1 METKSLFKSL
11 RLSERIDYYLS
22 RDVKNPIIDHTQ
34 HTKRNRI
41 WEKILA
47 NPPFSQEQYLESF
60 LIDTE
65 LTETELANLA
75 GSVAD
80 ILTNDIL
87 NLKGWWANSVHQLYA
102 DFEEDGNYFSDLF
115 IETTPLSIFFDCF
128 EPLIREA
135 RANLKLDFQDKDLPV
150 AFEALENHLIFNI
163 GHQLFEMLDRVMVL
177 EMNVSR
183 INQELTGSSPQERF
197 NSFRNLLRSKTKQ
210 FALMEEYPVLF
221 RQVYECL
228 NTWREVSQRFIL
240 HLTTDWATIQ
250 TTFHV
255 AEMLPIRKIHINA
268 GDRHNGGQTVTI
280 LTFGSGEKV
289 VYKPRNL
296 SVDIHFQELLMWLN
310 ESLTT
315 KHKILKICNKES
327 HGWMEFVHHLPC
339 QNNEEVQHFYERIGS
354 MLCLLYAINAVDFH
368 HENIIAQGEYPVLID
383 LESLFHPEAFLEDAN
398 DINFQIQKKMKKSVM
413 SINMLPFKMYLDN
426 GVVDISGVANT
437 EGKEVP
443 NPSLVW
449 TAEGTDEMRL
459 VTQKV
464 KMGAMQNVPKL
475 IDGTTIQILDYAALI
490 EQSFRDS
497 YQILY
502 NFKQNLL
509 AENSVVRMF
518 AHDEIRLLFRAT
530 ASYTQLLR
538 AGFHPDYL
546 RNQMDRDMLFNKL
559 WVAIDLHKD
568 YEKLIATEFNSLSN
582 RDVPMFYGSPS
593 SLDLWS
599 EGKMIAPNFFEQSA
613 MDLVLEKIRN
623 LSEADC
629 ASQCWFIKASL
640 ASSSETDS
648 HKGDKPITY
657 ITHASE
663 NEILPEN
670 LLDAAKSIGERILR
684 MAITNKTDAHWL
696 GLIMVDGIHYD
707 VQPLAL
713 DFYSGMPG
721 VALFMGAMYKATAD
735 ERYNEILEKTLLR
748 IYSESKRYFDTK
760 FFKHIGAFSGW
771 AGLMYVKYNLGKMLG
786 REDLSNQA
794 FDLAEMITEHLDI
807 VHEHDII
814 AGVAGIIICL
824 KRVYAE
830 RPSNK
835 ILKAIEVLSDKLME
849 NAIKMPE
856 GMGWKAHG
864 SKPLAGFA
872 HGGSGIALA
881 LFEAFELIPNPDYRH
896 TAIEALRYERS
907 VFIEDEGNWADLR
920 DLIIPETS
928 TMQGNMVA
936 WCNGAVGVGLSRL
949 ALAKFY
955 DDDLF
960 QQEINIAIQTTLSK
974 SFGDNHSLCHGD
986 FGSLEFLLEAGKNN
1000 KEALKIAHQIA
1011 ETLIP
1016 NIIQNGCIC
1025 GVPLAVENP
1034 GFMTGISGIG
1044 YQMLRLLM
1052 PQLFPSVLLLQ

>member
-1 METKSLFKSL
+1 METKSLSKSL
-11 RLSERIDYYLS
+11 RLSERIDYYVNS
-22 RDVKNPIIDHTQ
+22 DVKNPTINPIQGSKT
-34 HTKRNRI
+34 NRT

-47 NPPFSQEQYLESF
+47 NPPFSQQQYLENF

-65 LTETELANLA
+65 LTEIELANLA
-75 GSVAD
+75 GSVTE
-80 ILTNDIL
+80 ILTDDT
-87 NLKGWWANSVHQLYA
+87 LKHKTWWANSVYQLYA
-102 DFEEDGNYFSDLF
+102 DFEEDGSYFSDLF

-135 RANLKLDFQDKDLPV
+135 RAKLKADFKDENLPV
-150 AFEALENHLIFNI
+150 SFEILENHLIFNI

-183 INQELTGSSPQERF
+183 INQELMGDTPQERF

-210 FALMEEYPVLF
+210 LALMEEYPVLF
-221 RQVYECL
+221 RQVFECL
-228 NTWREVSQRFIL
+228 NTWREVSHRFIL
-240 HLTTDWATIQ
+240 HLTHDWVTIQ
-250 TTFHV
+250 ETFQV

-268 GDRHNGGQTVTI
+268 GDRHNDGQTVTI

-296 SVDIHFQELLMWLN
+296 SVDIHFQELLTWLN
-310 ESLTT
+310 ESLTV
-315 KHKILKICNKES
+315 KHKVLKICNKES

-339 QNNEEVQHFYERIGS
+339 QNKEEVQRFYERIGS
-354 MLCLLYAINAVDFH
+354 MLCLLYTINAVDFH
-368 HENIIAQGEYPVLID
+368 HENIIAHGEHPVLID
-383 LESLFHPEAFLEDAN
+383 LESLFHPEAFLENAN
-398 DINFQIQKKMKKSVM
+398 DINFQIQQKMKKSVL

-464 KMGAMQNVPKL
+464 KMGAMQNVPKMV
-475 IDGTTIQILDYAALI
+475 DGTPIQILDYASLI
-490 EQSFRDS
+490 EQNFRDC
-497 YQILY
+497 YQILI
-502 NFKQNLL
+502 NLKQNLL
-509 AENSVVRMF
+509 SENSVIQNF
-518 AHDEIRLLFRAT
+518 ANDEIRLLFRPT

-546 RNQMDRDMLFNKL
+546 RNQIDRDVLFNKL
-559 WVAIDLHKD
+559 WVAIDLHQD
-568 YEKLIATEFNSLSN
+568 YAKLISTEFDSLSK
-582 RDVPMFYGSPS
+582 RDIPMFYSSPS

-599 EGKMIAPNFFEQSA
+599 EGKKIVSNFFEQSA
-613 MDLVLEKIRN
+613 LDLVLEKIQN

-629 ASQCWFIKASL
+629 ESQCWFIKASL

-648 HKGDKPITY
+648 HKGNKPVHY
-657 ITHASE
+657 ITQPSE
-663 NEILPEN
+663 NEILSEN
-670 LLDAAKSIGERILR
+670 LLSAAKTIGERILR
-684 MAITNKTDAHWL
+684 MSITNKTDAHWL

-721 VALFMGAMYKATAD
+721 VALFVGAMYKATDD
-735 ERYNEILEKTLLR
+735 ERYNEILTKTLHR
-748 IYSESKRYFDTK
+748 IDTESKRYFDTK

-771 AGLMYVKYNLGKMLG
+771 AGLMYVKHTLGNILG
-786 REDLSNQA
+786 RNDLNQQA
-794 FDLAEMITEHLDI
+794 FDLAEMIAEHLDI
-807 VHEHDII
+807 IHEHDII
-814 AGVAGIIICL
+814 AGAAGIIICL
-824 KRVYAE
+824 KRVYTE
-830 RPSNK
+830 KPSDK
-835 ILKAIEVLSDKLME
+835 ILKAIEFLSDKLLE
-849 NAIKMPE
+849 NALTMPE

-881 LFEAFELIPNPDYRH
+881 LFEAFEVSPNPNYRY
-896 TAIEALRYERS
+896 TALEALRYERS
-907 VFIEDEGNWADLR
+907 VFIEEEGNWADLR

-928 TMQGNMVA
+928 SMEGNMVA

-949 ALAKFY
+949 ALAEFY
-955 DDDLF
+955 NDDLF
-960 QQEINIAIQTTLSK
+960 QKEIDIAIKTTLRK

-986 FGSLEFLLEAGKNN
+986 FGNLELLLEAGKTNQDV
-1000 KEALKIAHQIA
+1000 LKTAFQIT

-1016 NIIQNGCIC
+1016 NIIENGCIC

-1034 GFMTGISGIG
+1034 GFMTGLSGIG

-1052 PQLFPSVLLLQ
+1052 PQSFPSVLLLQ